1 MKVIGSGLLKFGDRE
16 ELTIVFIKKEFM
28 IRNKPGSASLKP
40 ESDSQLIYGIRP
52 VIEAINAGKEIDRIY
67 ITRNAKGDLMNELKE
82 LLKEKNINWQEVPI
96 ERILRVTRNNHQD
109 VVCYISPVSYASISN
124 VLPGIFEKGETPLIL
139 ILDRITDVRN
149 FGAIARTAECAGV
162 NCMIIPYKGA
172 AQVTADAIKTS
183 AGALSRMVICRENNL
198 RHTIDF
204 LQQSGLKVVAATEKG
219 SNTYYKPDYT
229 GPTAIIMGSEE
240 DGVSND
246 LLRSADE
253 LVKIPLL
260 GKISSLNVSVAAGVM
275 LYEVVRQRG
284 K

>member
-1 MKVIGSGLLKFGDRE
+1 
-16 ELTIVFIKKEFM
+16 M

-124 VLPGIFEKGETPLIL
+124 ILPGIFEKGETPLIL